1 MHNGQ
6 NRKNPKNELKLEY
19 IYDTG
24 DGVFPKNEN
33 STGLVEITLEGRYKP
48 HKNDKANPLKI
59 KIASPDLLTD
69 LLTIS
74 VYLRNLKTN
83 LILLFKNGRNAI
95 KIEKPSKIT
104 FLYNAPLLKKKKN
117 DIRKSNAHIII

>member
-59 KIASPDLLTD
+59 KIA
-69 LLTIS
+69 
-74 VYLRNLKTN
+74 RNLKTN

>member
-33 STGLVEITLEGRYKP
+33 SRGLVEITLDGRYKP
-48 HKNDKANPLKI
+48 HKNDKASPLKI
-59 KIASPDLLTD
+59 KTASPDLFTV
-69 LLTIS
+69 S
-74 VYLRNLKTN
+74 VALRNLKTVF
-83 LILLFKNGRNAI
+83 ILLFKNGINAI

-117 DIRKSNAHIII
+117 DIKKSNAHIII